1 VVERVERYVCN
12 QTLPAYQ
19 PKACQ
24 CAMHGGKCCILG
36 TAIIH
41 VAGTPCV
48 DWSPIGP
55 QGGESGD
62 AWLSFVVWVLLRRII
77 MEPIVIHENS
87 SRFPLQVLLGRLAPF
102 YWPLVIGHWLLIMT
116 RAGATTDT
124 VSQGSPQGS
133 LARASFSMPFKQFVI
148 GGQVAH
154 VPNECEDLGRDPP
167 MPCGVMCIAA
177 TMVAVTSIP
186 NRCWKIS

>member
-1 VVERVERYVCN
+1 MERVERYVCN
-12 QTLPAYQ
+12 QTLQTLPAYQ

-24 CAMHGGKCCILG
+24 CAMHVGKCCVLG

-116 RAGATTDT
+116 RATRAGATRDTDT

-148 GGQVAH
+148 GGPCPKRVRRSWEGS
-154 VPNECEDLGRDPP
+154 PNALWCYVYCCYHGR
-167 MPCGVMCIAA
+167 CY
-177 TMVAVTSIP
+177 
-186 NRCWKIS
+186 

>member
-1 VVERVERYVCN
+1 VERVERYVCN

-24 CAMHGGKCCILG
+24 CAMHVGKCCILG

-116 RAGATTDT
+116 RAGATRDTDT

-148 GGQVAH
+148 GGPCPKRVRRSWEGS
-154 VPNECEDLGRDPP
+154 PNALWCYVCYVYCCSHGR
-167 MPCGVMCIAA
+167 CY
-177 TMVAVTSIP
+177 
-186 NRCWKIS
+186 